1 MKTKAAVLFEQP
13 GKWEVLEVDLDGPEE
28 FEVLVEF
35 AACGLCHSDDHIAV
49 GDIKMAHLPYC
60 GGHEGAGVVLEVGPG
75 VRSLVAGDHIV
86 TSFIPGCGKCRWCAS
101 GQQNLCDYGALIGT
115 GSQMDGTF
123 RMHAGDLDVGQG
135 SLLSAF
141 SRHSVLP
148 EWSCI
153 KVDRDIP
160 LLTAALVGCA
170 VPTGWGS
177 AVNAAQVS
185 PGDVVI
191 VMGVGGVGINAVQ
204 GASHAGAAHVVA
216 VDPVAF
222 KRETALELGATA
234 AFASMNE
241 ATEHIRDLTNGQ
253 GADATII
260 TVGVITSEHVGQGFT
275 SIRKG
280 GTVVVTGMGNKDE
293 TGIPASL
300 FELTMYQKR
309 IQGCLYGMMSPSKDV
324 PRLLRYYQSGHL
336 KLDEIV
342 TRSYPLE
349 QINDG
354 YAAMHAGEV
363 IRGVIDYTLDG

>member
-1 MKTKAAVLFEQP
+1 
-13 GKWEVLEVDLDGPEE
+13 
-28 FEVLVEF
+28 
-35 AACGLCHSDDHIAV
+35 
-49 GDIKMAHLPYC
+49 
-60 GGHEGAGVVLEVGPG
+60 
-75 VRSLVAGDHIV
+75 
-86 TSFIPGCGKCRWCAS
+86 
-101 GQQNLCDYGALIGT
+101 
-115 GSQMDGTF
+115 MDGTY
-123 RMHAGDLDVGQG
+123 RMHIGDTNVGQG

-153 KVDRDIP
+153 KIAADIP

-185 PGDVVI
+185 PGEAVI

-204 GASHAGAAHVVA
+204 GAAHAGAAHVIA
-216 VDPVAF
+216 VDPVAL
-222 KRETALELGATA
+222 KRDTALKLGATA
-234 AFASMNE
+234 AFATIAE
-241 ATEHIRDLTNGQ
+241 AREYVSDFTNGQ

-260 TVGVITSEHVGQGFT
+260 TIGVVTSAHVGEGFS

-280 GTVVVTGMGNKDE
+280 GTVVVTGMGKMNE
-293 TGIPASL
+293 VGIPVGL

-324 PRLLRYYQSGHL
+324 PRLLSYYKSGHL
-336 KLDEIV
+336 KLDELV
-342 TRSYPLE
+342 TRTYTLE

-354 YAAMHAGEV
+354 YADMHAGEV
-363 IRGVIDYTLDG
+363 IRGVIDYTKGK

>member
-1 MKTKAAVLFEQP
+1 MKTTAAVIFEQP
-13 GKWEVLEVDLDGPEE
+13 GKWEVLEVDLDGPKKY
-28 FEVLVEF
+28 EVLVEF
-35 AACGLCHSDDHIAV
+35 AACGLCHSDDHIAK
-49 GDIKMAHLPYC
+49 GDMMMSHLPYC
-60 GGHEGAGVVLEVGPG
+60 GGHEGAGIVLEVGGG
-75 VRSLVAGDHIV
+75 VRSLEVGDHIV

-101 GQQNLCDYGALIGT
+101 GQQNLCDYGALIAI

-123 RMHAGDLDVGQG
+123 RMHVGGADVAQG

-141 SRHSVLP
+141 SRHSILP

-153 KVDRDIP
+153 KINRDIP
-160 LLTAALVGCA
+160 LLAAALVGCA

-204 GASHAGAAHVVA
+204 GAAHAGAAHVVA
-216 VDPVAF
+216 VDPVAL
-222 KRETALELGATA
+222 KRDTALKLGATA
-234 AFASMNE
+234 AFAGIDE
-241 ATEHIRDLTNGQ
+241 AQEYVQDFTNGQ

-260 TVGVITSEHVGQGFT
+260 TIGVVTSSHVGQGFS

-293 TGIPASL
+293 MGIPAGL

-309 IQGCLYGMMSPSKDV
+309 IQGCLFGMMSPSKDV
-324 PRLLRYYQSGHL
+324 PRLLSLYQTGHL
-336 KLDEIV
+336 KLDELV
-342 TRSYPLE
+342 SRTYPLE
-349 QINDG
+349 QINEG
-354 YAAMHAGEV
+354 YVDMHAGEV
-363 IRGVIDYTLDG
+363 IRGVIDYTLAG

>member
-1 MKTKAAVLFEQP
+1 MKTKAAVIFEQP
-13 GKWEVLEVDLDGPEE
+13 GKWEVTEVDLDPPKD
-28 FEVLVEF
+28 FEVMVEF
-35 AACGLCHSDDHIAV
+35 AACGLCHSDDHVAT
-49 GDIKMAHLPYC
+49 GDMPLSHLPYC

-75 VRSLVAGDHIV
+75 VRSLAAGDHIV

-101 GQQNLCDYGALIGT
+101 GQQNLCDYGALMMT
-115 GSQMDGTF
+115 GSQMDGTY
-123 RMHAGDLDVGQG
+123 RMHIGDTNVGQG

-141 SRHSVLP
+141 ARHSILP

-153 KVDRDIP
+153 KISQDIP
-160 LLTAALVGCA
+160 LLIAALVGCA

-191 VMGVGGVGINAVQ
+191 IMGVGGVGINAVQ

-216 VDPVAF
+216 VDPVEL
-222 KRETALELGATA
+222 KRNTALRLGASA
-234 AFASMNE
+234 AFATLDE
-241 ATEHIRDLTNGQ
+241 ARHHVADLTNGQ

-260 TVGVITSEHVGQGFT
+260 TIGVVTSSHVGEGFS

-280 GTVVVTGMGNKDE
+280 GTLVVTGMGKMSE
-293 TGIPASL
+293 VGIPVGL

-324 PRLLRYYQSGHL
+324 PRLLGLYQSGHL

-342 TRSYPLE
+342 SRTYELD
-349 QINDG
+349 QINEG
-354 YAAMHAGEV
+354 YADMHAGQV
-363 IRGVIDYTLDG
+363 IRGVIDFTKG

>member
-1 MKTKAAVLFEQP
+1 MKTKAAVIFEQP
-13 GKWEVLEVDLDGPEE
+13 GKWEVLEVDLDGPQE

-49 GDIKMAHLPYC
+49 GDMMMSHLPYC

-101 GQQNLCDYGALIGT
+101 GQQNLCDYGALIAI

-123 RMHAGDLDVGQG
+123 RMHVGDVDVAQG

-141 SRHSVLP
+141 SRHSILP

-153 KVDRDIP
+153 KIDRDIP

-170 VPTGWGS
+170 VPT
-177 AVNAAQVS
+177 
-185 PGDVVI
+185 GDVVI

-222 KRETALELGATA
+222 KREMALKLGATA
-234 AFASMNE
+234 AFASIEE
-241 ATEHIRDLTNGQ
+241 ATEHIRDFTNGQ

-260 TVGVITSEHVGQGFT
+260 TIGVVTSAHVGQGF
-275 SIRKG
+275 SSVRKG

-324 PRLLRYYQSGHL
+324 PRLLAYYQTGHL

-342 TRSYPLE
+342 TRTYPLE

-363 IRGVIDYTLDG
+363 IRGVIDYTMDG

>member
-13 GKWEVLEVDLDGPEE
+13 GKWEVTEVDLDPPQD

-35 AACGLCHSDDHIAV
+35 AACGMCHSDDHVATNDMQL
-49 GDIKMAHLPYC
+49 GYLPYC
-60 GGHEGAGVVLEVGPG
+60 GGHEGAGTVLEVGPG
-75 VRSLVAGDHIV
+75 VRSLKSGDHIV

-101 GQQNLCDYGALIGT
+101 GMQNLCDYGALMMT
-115 GSQMDGTF
+115 GSQMDGTY
-123 RMHAGDLDVGQG
+123 RMHIGDVNVGQG

-141 SRHSVLP
+141 SKHSILP

-153 KVDRDIP
+153 KVDSDLP
-160 LLTAALVGCA
+160 MLTAALVGCA

-204 GASHAGAAHVVA
+204 GAAHAGAAHVVA

-222 KRETALELGATA
+222 KQETALKLGATA
-234 AFASMNE
+234 AFSSIDE
-241 ATEHIRDLTNGQ
+241 AREHVRDLTNGQ

-260 TVGVITSEHVGQGFT
+260 TIGVVTGAHVGDGFS

-280 GTVVVTGMGNKDE
+280 GVVVVTGMGKMAE
-293 TGIPASL
+293 SGLPVGL

-324 PRLLRYYQSGHL
+324 PRLLGLYQSGHL

-342 TRSYPLE
+342 TRTYPLE
-349 QINDG
+349 QINEG
-354 YAAMHAGEV
+354 YTAMHAGEV
-363 IRGVIDYTLDG
+363 MRGVLDYSLS

>member
-13 GKWEVLEVDLDGPEE
+13 GKWEVLEVDLDGPQEY
-28 FEVLVEF
+28 EVLVEF
-35 AACGLCHSDDHIAV
+35 AACGLCHSDDHLAT
-49 GDIKMAHLPYC
+49 GDMMLGHLPYC

-75 VRSLVAGDHIV
+75 VRSLAVGDHIV

-101 GQQNLCDYGALIGT
+101 GQQNLCDCGALLMT
-115 GSQMDGTF
+115 GSQMDGTY
-123 RMHAGDLDVGQG
+123 RMHIGDIDIGQG
-135 SLLSAF
+135 SLLSVFAQ
-141 SRHSVLP
+141 HSILP

-153 KVDRDIP
+153 KVARDIP

-177 AVNAAQVS
+177 AVNAAQVGPS
-185 PGDVVI
+185 DVVI

-204 GASHAGAAHVVA
+204 GAAHAGAAHVVA
-216 VDPVAF
+216 VDPVAL
-222 KRETALELGATA
+222 KRDTALKLGATA
-234 AFASMNE
+234 AFATIDE
-241 ATEHIRDLTNGQ
+241 ATAHIQDLTNGQ

-260 TVGVITSEHVGQGFT
+260 TIGVVTSEHVGQGFS

-280 GTVVVTGMGNKDE
+280 GTLVVTGMGKKTE
-293 TGIPASL
+293 IGIPAAL

-324 PRLLRYYQSGHL
+324 PRLLSLYQSGHL

-342 TRSYPLE
+342 TRTYPLE
-349 QINDG
+349 QINEG

-363 IRGVIDYTLDG
+363 IRGVVDYTIDS